1 MLPGLEN
8 NIQRNR
14 EQAYKFATITVRV
27 YVDLDEL
34 EQAVENGYQDPVS
47 GEFEKFE
54 SEPEAFDYLARQKI
68 LSLFPTDEPCKHYET
83 DLS

>member
-1 MLPGLEN
+1 MLDN
-8 NIQRNR
+8 NLQRNGK
-14 EQAYKFATITVRV
+14 QAYKFATITVRV

-34 EQAVENGYQDPVS
+34 EQATENGYQDPVD
-47 GEFEKFE
+47 GEFKKFD
-54 SEPEAFDYLARQKI
+54 SEVEAFDHLAREKI